1 MKQELI
7 TQIEKIIK
15 DPTSSE
21 KDIFFQL
28 KNMLYETEFQSS
40 NVRES
45 KSISNL
51 VAENLNLLRNGRSS
65 ENVIKSGFQDFDKL
79 FGGFSLGEFV
89 VIGGRPAMGK
99 TQLLVNL
106 ALNIST
112 TRPILYFTF
121 DLSQFLLTN
130 RFISS
135 LSTISAHKILQ
146 QNLTQEEKNI
156 LMAVESKFN
165 QYQLYI
171 NDSCN
176 NSISNFASHCKK
188 QIEENGVK
196 VIFVDYLQMMSSN
209 KYRNNRELEISHI
222 SRELKSIAKDYNVCI
237 IAASQL
243 SRAVEM
249 RGGIKHPHLSDL
261 RESGAIEQDADKVLF
276 IYRPEYYGLTL
287 DEDGNNTEGLTELIL
302 AKNRNGSLGTTKL
315 QRSSNFTNYRDFE
328 GYNNEFTF
336 SKNRLNEIDIPF

>member
-106 ALNIST
+106 ALNISII
-112 TRPILYFTF
+112 RPILYFTF

>member
-1 MKQELI
+1 
-7 TQIEKIIK
+7 
-15 DPTSSE
+15 
-21 KDIFFQL
+21 
-28 KNMLYETEFQSS
+28 
-40 NVRES
+40 
-45 KSISNL
+45 
-51 VAENLNLLRNGRSS
+51 
-65 ENVIKSGFQDFDKL
+65 
-79 FGGFSLGEFV
+79 
-89 VIGGRPAMGK
+89 MGK